1 MAGYWE
7 IWDIESGNLVGER
20 DSEAD
25 ALALVRDLIQ
35 RGWPVGALSLL
46 AEDDAMPVEQ
56 LPPGVTGEEL
66 ARRAEAA
73 GADPVRW
80 TA

>member
-1 MAGYWE
+1 MRWE
-7 IWDIESGNLVGER
+7 LWDIESGNLVGGR

-25 ALALVRDLIQ
+25 ALALVRDLIR

-46 AEDDAMPVEQ
+46 VEDEAVPDED
-56 LPPGVTGEEL
+56 LPTPVTGEEL
-66 ARRAEAA
+66 ARRAESD
-73 GADPVRW
+73 GADPVRR